1 MRAKGIDAGT
11 KIDLFSN
18 VEVTFAGISPDA
30 YALVTNKWG
39 DEYLGSLIFTADM
52 TENIQKGDAVTIR
65 CETGKEELG
74 RHGYI
79 TDTLEVTVRRSSSP
93 SCGT

>member
-1 MRAKGIDAGT
+1 MRAKGIEAGT

-52 TENIQKGDAVTIR
+52 TENIQKGDAVTIC

-74 RHGYI
+74 RHGIYRRYI
-79 TDTLEVTVRRSSSP
+79 RGNGACRGVK
-93 SCGT
+93 

>member
-1 MRAKGIDAGT
+1 MNIANGQKVKIEVLFDKELAKELGVKIKAKDYTVRAKGIDAGT

-52 TENIQKGDAVTIR
+52 TENIQKVMQ
-65 CETGKEELG
+65 
-74 RHGYI
+74 
-79 TDTLEVTVRRSSSP
+79 
-93 SCGT
+93 